1 MVFESKDVVRK
12 LKKVRT
18 DPDSIYLYLRALHV
32 TRGTV
37 AERHLQRQFLAVRNQ
52 RRRADHKP
60 AKNCCPVPAKKNVEL
75 LSRQRDGGSATR
87 GTQTQSRRIKCV
99 RCRRRQY

>member
-12 LKKVRT
+12 LQKVRT
-18 DPDSIYLYLRALHV
+18 DPDSIFLYLRALHV

-37 AERHLQRQFLAVRNQ
+37 AERHLQRQFLAVRKV

-60 AKNCCPVPAKKNVEL
+60 AKNCCPVP
-75 LSRQRDGGSATR
+75 
-87 GTQTQSRRIKCV
+87 
-99 RCRRRQY
+99 